1 MKQQRQTLGQDRPE
15 LAQFSRGFT
24 LKKPDHETV
33 KRARELISEAEGR
46 TRAQDFYVDEDDGSL
61 GFMMRLKDGN
71 LMLGEI
77 SRDGRM
83 SGGTYQD
90 GPGRGREMEF
100 RGDATSEQ
108 LVRMMDGENA

>member
-1 MKQQRQTLGQDRPE
+1 MNPKGQDHPE
-15 LAQFSRGFT
+15 LVRFSAGT
-24 LKKPDHETV
+24 EPQKPDQETV

-46 TRAQDFYVDEDDGSL
+46 TNAQDFYVDEDDGSL

-108 LVRMMDGENA
+108 MMRMMDGENT